1 MLWKV
6 GVYDDKSDFYFGWY
20 KDLSEIFIQCLPKDL
35 RDMGGRCLG
44 LYKLPLMTLVDL
56 NCPTETL
63 ILIFSSQIRALN

>member
-35 RDMGGRCLG
+35 RDMGGRCLDEIELHLAPGVNSFYKFTPAHG
-44 LYKLPLMTLVDL
+44 L
-56 NCPTETL
+56 
-63 ILIFSSQIRALN
+63 S